1 MNQNENDTDFVDGD
15 EAASKTQRKKEMLA
29 LQVLG
34 EHLANLHVNQLEKCQ
49 LPSVLEHAIDEY
61 KRIPNRRGAKKRQ
74 LQFIGKLMR
83 DIDVEPI
90 QRVLDEEGQQV
101 VLDKRRFQRLETL
114 RDQLLTGDQKCLNEL
129 INTCPDL
136 DIQYLRQLI
145 RQSAKETHEG
155 KPPMASRKL
164 FTFLKELPD
173 QLEL

>member
-1 MNQNENDTDFVDGD
+1 MKLKENDTAYVDGD

-34 EHLANLHVNQLEKCQ
+34 EHLANLHVTQLEKCQ
-49 LPSVLEHAIDEY
+49 LPSVLGNAIDEY

-101 VLDKRRFQRLETL
+101 VLDKRRFQRIEAL

-129 INTCPDL
+129 IHTCPDL

-145 RQSAKETHEG
+145 RQSIKETHEG

-164 FTFLKELPD
+164 FTFLRELPD
-173 QLEL
+173 Q